1 MPTLVASRPAPPA
14 AHDRITPDR
23 IAPAAPDPGTWTV
36 ILDPP
41 HPEQDNEGRIALAA
55 GDHEAGFLLFID
67 CADDSVWIDTIRVT
81 PGLRGNGLGTRLL
94 TLALNLHPG
103 RSIDLAAPT
112 AALAAW
118 YGRFGFVPAGP
129 DGVLRRAATR

>member
-1 MPTLVASRPAPPA
+1 MPTLVASRPATPA
-14 AHDRITPDR
+14 APDRITP
-23 IAPAAPDPGTWTV
+23 AAAATGTWTV

-41 HPEQDNEGRIALAA
+41 HREQDNEGRIALAE
-55 GDHEAGFLLFID
+55 GDREAGFLLFID
-67 CADDSVWIDTIRVT
+67 CADDSVWIDTIRVV

-94 TLALNLHPG
+94 TLALDLHPG
-103 RSIDLAAPT
+103 RTIGLAAPT

-129 DGVLRRAATR
+129 DGVLRRTAPR